1 MLVELRIAGVGVIER
16 AELELGPGLT
26 VLTGET
32 GAGKTMVLTA
42 VNLLL
47 GGRADAGVVRTGS
60 ERAEVEGL
68 LRLDAGAPARAR
80 ADELGA
86 VVEDD
91 ELLVA
96 RTVSAQG
103 RSRAVLGGRSVPVS
117 VLAEL
122 AEDLVA
128 VHGQSAQVALLRPDR
143 QRDLLDAFGAP
154 ETVAARS
161 EVATLHARLAAL
173 RAQCA
178 QLRASTEERAAE
190 VAELRE
196 GLAAVDAVAP
206 ETGED
211 DALMTE
217 QARLGH
223 AEGLRD
229 AAGRAATLLA
239 GDESSLEQTDVLS
252 QLAAARA
259 ALEAVRH
266 VDPVAAALADRLAES
281 SYLLVDLAGDVS
293 SYLADVEADPQR
305 LAAVS
310 ERRAQ
315 LAALMRRFGPTLDD
329 VLAWAQQ
336 ARTRL
341 DEVDGTELRLPDLE
355 AEADDVH
362 ARLAAA
368 AARLGDAREK
378 AASRLAQGVTAELAA
393 LAMPHARFDVVLS
406 RRDDPRG
413 VPVHGRRVACAAHG
427 TETVAFVLAPHAGAT
442 PRPLDR
448 GASGGELS
456 RTMLALEVVLAAADP
471 VPTLVFDEVDA
482 GVGGRAAV
490 DVGRRLARLARTSQV
505 LVVTHLPQVAA
516 FADRHYVV
524 RKGSAGQVTVSDVRL
539 VTDTDRGAELAR
551 MMAGIE
557 TSDVA
562 LQHAA
567 ELLAMA
573 DER

>member
-1 MLVELRIAGVGVIER
+1 MLAELRIAGVGVIER

-47 GGRADAGVVRTGS
+47 GGRAGAGVVRTGS

-68 LRLDAGAPARAR
+68 LRLDAAAPARAR
-80 ADELGA
+80 AEQVGA

-91 ELLVA
+91 ELLLA
-96 RTVSAQG
+96 RTVTAQG

-122 AEDLVA
+122 ADDLVA
-128 VHGQSAQVALLRPDR
+128 VHGQSAQVALVRPDR
-143 QRDLLDAFGAP
+143 QRDLLG
-154 ETVAARS
+154 
-161 EVATLHARLAAL
+161 
-173 RAQCA
+173 
-178 QLRASTEERAAE
+178 
-190 VAELRE
+190 E
-196 GLAAVDAVAP
+196 GLMAVEAVAP
-206 ETGED
+206 EPGED
-211 DALMTE
+211 DALLTE
-217 QARLGH
+217 QTRLAH
-223 AEGLRD
+223 AEGLRE

-239 GDESSLEQTDVLS
+239 GDESSVEPTDALS
-252 QLAAARA
+252 QLAAARG
-259 ALEAVRH
+259 ALEGVRH
-266 VDPVAAALADRLAES
+266 VDPAAAALADRLAEA

-305 LAAVS
+305 LAVVS
-310 ERRAQ
+310 ERRAR
-315 LAALMRRFGPTLDD
+315 LAALTRRVGPTLDD

-336 ARTRL
+336 ARARL
-341 DEVDGTELRLPDLE
+341 DEVDGAEVRLPELE

-362 ARLAAA
+362 ARLAQA
-368 AARLGDAREK
+368 AARLGSAREQ
-378 AASRLAQGVTAELAA
+378 AAARLAEGVTAELAA

-406 RRDDPRG
+406 RRDDPQG
-413 VPVHGRRVACAAHG
+413 VPVQGRTVACSAHG
-427 TETVAFVLAPHAGAT
+427 TETVAFVLAPHPGAT

-490 DVGRRLARLARTSQV
+490 DVGRRLARLARHSQV

-524 RKGSAGQVTVSDVRL
+524 TKGTAGQVTVSDVRL
-539 VTDTDRGAELAR
+539 VTDADRGAELAR

-573 DER
+573 EQR